1 MTMPDER
8 TRAVVQTKAFLLDLQ
23 NTTTYPA
30 VPEVVRKEAH
40 RLLRHYP
47 NAWHLNV
54 AHRCAPALWGIVP
67 DEMKTPRR

>member
-8 TRAVVQTKAFLLDLQ
+8 TRAVLQTKAFLLDLQ
-23 NTTTYPA
+23 NTTMYPA

-47 NAWHLNV
+47 NARHLVV
-54 AHRCAPALWGIVP
+54 AHRGAPDLWGIVP
-67 DEMKTPRR
+67 DEMKTP